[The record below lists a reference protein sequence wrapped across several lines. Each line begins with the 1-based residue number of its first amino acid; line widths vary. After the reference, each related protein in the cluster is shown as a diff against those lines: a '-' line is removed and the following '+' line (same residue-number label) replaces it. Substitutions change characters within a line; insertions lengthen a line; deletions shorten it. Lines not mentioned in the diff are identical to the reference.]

1 KVNPADQPI
10 LYLALSSP
18 TLPLYVE
25 DECAQT
31 NLPQRISTSARGAQV
46 QIFGSQKYA
55 VRAQLDPSAMAPL
68 GIGIDEVQKA
78 LADSNVNLPTGTLW
92 GPNQAFSVQ
101 ATGQLTSAAAYRPLI
116 VAYRNGSP
124 VRLEQLGQVL
134 DGVQTDK
141 VASWYNDER
150 AV

>member
-1 KVNPADQPI
+1 M
-10 LYLALSSP
+10 
-18 TLPLYVE
+18 PLYVV
-25 DECAQT
+25 DEYAQT
-31 NLPQRISTSARGAQV
+31 NLAQRISTIAGVAQV
-46 QIFGSQKYA
+46 QIVGSQKCA
-55 VRAQLDPSAMAPL
+55 VRAQLDPSAMAAL

-124 VRLEQLGQVL
+124 VRLAQLGRVR
-134 DGVQTDK
+134 DGVQPDQGS
-141 VASWYNDER
+141 SWCARER
-150 AV
+150 AVVVALRK